1 MIKLKGIQ
9 GRIDANEN
17 LIKNIEEKQ
26 RNNKRVKLD
35 KEVKMVREKV
45 VEMQGR

>member
-17 LIKNIEEKQ
+17 LIKNIEEKL
-26 RNNKRVKLD
+26 RNKRMKLD
-35 KEVKMVREKV
+35 KEVNMVREKV